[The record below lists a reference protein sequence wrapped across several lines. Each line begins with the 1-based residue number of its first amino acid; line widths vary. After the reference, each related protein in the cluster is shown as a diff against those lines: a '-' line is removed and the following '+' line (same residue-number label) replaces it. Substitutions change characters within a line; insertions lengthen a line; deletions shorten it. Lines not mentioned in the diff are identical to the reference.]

1 MKKIQ
6 KKPLKRYITTVRLNE
21 HQKNLIT
28 ASSVV
33 NSVNQ
38 SVVIS
43 EAIDKYFGLQMKD
56 KIETVKQWICRN
68 EQGVSRFKILY
79 ESLADEKK
87 RERKLIR
94 QLKYIPNYER

>member
-1 MKKIQ
+1 MKKIN

-33 NSVNQ
+33 NEVKQ

-43 EAIDKYFGLQMKD
+43 DAIDKYFGL
-56 KIETVKQWICRN
+56 
-68 EQGVSRFKILY
+68 
-79 ESLADEKK
+79 
-87 RERKLIR
+87 
-94 QLKYIPNYER
+94 

>member
-1 MKKIQ
+1 MKKIK

-33 NSVNQ
+33 NEVNQ

-43 EAIDKYFGLQMKD
+43 EAIDKYFGL
-56 KIETVKQWICRN
+56 
-68 EQGVSRFKILY
+68 
-79 ESLADEKK
+79 
-87 RERKLIR
+87 
-94 QLKYIPNYER
+94 